1 LATDLSL
8 FTRAMLLLAA
18 LVVCYVGSRPPDR
31 VADFQPDV
39 DLAGALSFPTLWK
52 RYRRHLLIE
61 RRAAP
66 NTVITY
72 RKALHGFEIFI
83 RPKAWQRATTRD
95 LQRFLDRPA
104 SSASGH
110 LAANSQRLEAV
121 AVCGLYRWA
130 HRQRYV
136 ATDRMGAFTPPKGGQ
151 PQPRG
156 FDEGQLRQ
164 ILLAADHDDRLYVM
178 VALAYFAGLRCA
190 EIAQLR
196 VEDVDLRRGL
206 LIASGK
212 GDRRRPIPIYPE
224 LAAALR
230 RYQAGRA
237 AAGPL
242 VTSLRHPSL
251 ALTPHTVSTYL
262 AAHIHGL
269 DFDGSGHDLRHTMAT
284 FLLEDAG
291 EAYLK
296 TISLMLG
303 HADTSTTERIY
314 QLRYRGH
321 HGEVMDRLRNPLQ
334 PRPVTR

>member
-1 LATDLSL
+1 MPSVRPLIVGFAIV
-8 FTRAMLLLAA
+8 A
-18 LVVCYVGSRPPDR
+18 VCWMGSRPDDAMNESFVHPDE
-31 VADFQPDV
+31 
-39 DLAGALSFPTLWK
+39 LAGALAFPTLWK

-61 RRAAP
+61 RRAAA
-66 NTVITY
+66 NTVVTY
-72 RKALHGFEIFI
+72 RKALYGFHGFLGA
-83 RPKAWQRATTRD
+83 KAWQRATVRD
-95 LQRFLDRPA
+95 LERFLSRPA
-104 SSASGH
+104 NSTTGH

-130 HRQRYV
+130 WRQRYV

-178 VALAYFAGLRCA
+178 VSLAYFAGLRCA

-196 VEDVDLRRGL
+196 IEDVDLRRGL

-212 GDRRRPIPIYPE
+212 GGRRRPVPIYPE

-230 RYQAGRA
+230 RYLAGRA

-242 VTSLRHPSL
+242 VCSLRHPTL

-262 AAHIHGL
+262 AAHVHALGI
-269 DFDGSGHDLRHTMAT
+269 DGSGHDLRHTMAT

-296 TISLMLG
+296 TISQLLG
-303 HADTSTTERIY
+303 HADTAVTERVY
-314 QLRYRGH
+314 SLRYRGH
-321 HGEVMDRLRNPLQ
+321 HAEVLDQLRNPLQ
-334 PRPVTR
+334 PPKVIR